1 MFIYG
6 ISLMKHAVW
15 DATSAL
21 AKQQRFNLSPGA
33 RGGLCAW
40 PVVPIGE
47 SECRSRQ
54 RLITTPVHGRLEPES
69 FINTWVS
76 VRV

>member
-1 MFIYG
+1 MFICG

-15 DATSAL
+15 DATSAP

-54 RLITTPVHGRLEPES
+54 RLITTPVYGRLEPES

-76 VRV
+76 VQV